1 MELNA
6 VEQFLKTNGGFA
18 STKTLMKKMNLNKK
32 QVRRLVMNST
42 HLNPV
47 KPYLVGSYKNYLPIF
62 EYSEVP
68 HIVYFKRRTSKKRE
82 LIVQLESE

>member
-6 VEQFLKTNGGFA
+6 VEQFLKANGGFA
-18 STKTLMKKMNLNKK
+18 STKTLMKKLNLNKK
-32 QVRRLVMNST
+32 QVKRLIMNST

-68 HIVYFKRRTSKKRE
+68 RIVYFKRRKSKKRE
-82 LIVQLESE
+82 VVILLESE